1 MELIAIC
8 DRLIG
13 NMVLNI
19 DFYVKT
25 QKLTY

>member
-19 DFYVKT
+19 DFYIKR
-25 QKLTY
+25 QKVTY

>member
-19 DFYVKT
+19 DFYIKR
-25 QKLTY
+25 QKVTC